1 MIFNVNDNIDRIDSQ
16 TNKAMM
22 PIWDQEYNSSKENF

>member
-1 MIFNVNDNIDRIDSQ
+1 MIFNINDNIDRIDSQ

-22 PIWDQEYNSSKENF
+22 PIWDQENLVH

>member
-1 MIFNVNDNIDRIDSQ
+1 MIFNINYNIDRIDSQ

-22 PIWDQEYNSSKENF
+22 PIWDQENLVH